1 MRTRKPTTPRYI
13 TEGRAREV
21 ANEMVSTAIREQA
34 RDLEEYLR
42 DIHKRLVALEKKQLP
57 RYQYKCGECGEDLV
71 VAHLSSEV
79 LEDCPKCESL
89 GSLIKQLTTFRATT
103 SKSKTRSQKVG
114 EVTEEFIKDAR
125 RDLQQQKKDLKDKC

>member
-42 DIHKRLVALEKKQLP
+42 DIHKRLVALEKK
-57 RYQYKCGECGEDLV
+57 
-71 VAHLSSEV
+71 
-79 LEDCPKCESL
+79 
-89 GSLIKQLTTFRATT
+89 
-103 SKSKTRSQKVG
+103 
-114 EVTEEFIKDAR
+114 
-125 RDLQQQKKDLKDKC
+125 